1 MEWSDLQSVDI
12 VDLSFNELVR
22 EPKGCKGLVD
32 RNVQV
37 HLDGNFYGT
46 VRGQNPRFNVGWSEM
61 VGRRPTMEDQLC
73 IAGQIG
79 DPKHNMALFAL
90 FDGHCGRQ
98 SAAFAADHF
107 KEHLLKNLNLTTLE
121 SPLKSLVD
129 ALVSL
134 NDALREYADN
144 TDRAIRHSG
153 ATAIIVLIIG
163 RQLYVANVG
172 DASAIM
178 YKGGDTN
185 KLTDPRP
192 FGLCSPS
199 LVVRLSEDHK
209 PDGEEERIRK
219 EGGYVIKSR
228 VNGML
233 GVSRSIGDFSTEM
246 VSSLPS
252 AFHYPLPTHQEA
264 FIIMACDGVWDELSD
279 EEACSVAQFFSL
291 KTNKN
296 PHKISTV
303 IRDYSYFFGSDDNIS
318 VMVINAKAQPRKTS
332 I

>member
-1 MEWSDLQSVDI
+1 
-12 VDLSFNELVR
+12 
-22 EPKGCKGLVD
+22 
-32 RNVQV
+32 
-37 HLDGNFYGT
+37 
-46 VRGQNPRFNVGWSEM
+46 
-61 VGRRPTMEDQLC
+61 MEDQLC

-79 DPKHNMALFAL
+79 DPKQNMALFAL

-98 SAAFAADHF
+98 SATFAADHF
-107 KEHLLKNLNLTTLE
+107 KEHLLKNLNLSTLE

-134 NDALREYADN
+134 NEALREYANN

-172 DASAIM
+172 DARAVL
-178 YKGGDTN
+178 YKGGDINNKTN
-185 KLTDPRP
+185 DHRP
-192 FGLCSPS
+192 FGLCPPS
-199 LVVRLSEDHK
+199 SVIRLSEDHK

-219 EGGYVIKSR
+219 DGGYVIKSR
-228 VNGML
+228 VNGTL
-233 GVSRSIGDFSTEM
+233 GVSRSLGDFSTEI
-246 VSSLPS
+246 VSCLPS

-279 EEACSVAQFFSL
+279 EEACSVAHFFAS
-291 KTNKN
+291 KNNKN
-296 PHKISTV
+296 PHKISTA
-303 IRDYSYFFGSDDNIS
+303 IRDYAYFFGSDDNIS
-318 VMVINAKAQPRKTS
+318 AMVINVKAQPRKTS